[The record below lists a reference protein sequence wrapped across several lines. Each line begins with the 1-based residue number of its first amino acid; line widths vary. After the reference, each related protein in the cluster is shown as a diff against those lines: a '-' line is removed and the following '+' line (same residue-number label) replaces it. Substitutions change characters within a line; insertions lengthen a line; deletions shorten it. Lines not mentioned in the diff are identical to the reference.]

1 MHMLYLEHMK
11 RSDIVNIWI
20 NKCIQ
25 EEPVQGFENSYVF
38 NITNKAD
45 STIKS
50 DIKDIWFDLG
60 CLQIDSIY
68 EDMYII
74 ALIVFAIDKKFS
86 RRNSNDAWTRSFNVS
101 IPVVNIQQ
109 WNRCKDEWEKMLRF
123 LSGDVWSIN
132 FRASAQRYYKN
143 TNRTPPS
150 RVQGNYDCLCL
161 FSGGLDSFCGAIKLL
176 EERKA
181 VCFVGYKEY
190 PKLGARQKSLYD
202 ILEHNY
208 PEYNKKL
215 INFTASPRAPILNG
229 ELSNEEENTS
239 RSRSLLFICGALTIA
254 NILGGDIPLYIPENG
269 FIGLNVPL
277 TSSRKGSCSTRTTH
291 VNFINR
297 FENILNAVGINNKI
311 ENFFA
316 FSSKKDVV
324 NMVQNTAAFIE
335 GVERT
340 ISCSHPCLPRYSK
353 TGDREYP
360 LNCGYCYPC
369 LIRKSSIK
377 HLNLRN
383 DRYTEPNSIAI
394 EFLNSHNNFD
404 DKASDVRAVLTAV
417 YKYKDISDEELKRII
432 MCTGEVSAS
441 DVEKFMEVF
450 RNSINDLID
459 LLPESSEME
468 EYMGLHYNE
477 QTN

>member
-1 MHMLYLEHMK
+1 MM
-11 RSDIVNIWI
+11 RSDIMNIWI

-25 EEPVQGFENSYVF
+25 EEPVQGFENPYVF
-38 NITNKAD
+38 NITNRGD

-50 DIKDIWFDLG
+50 DIKDIWFNLG
-60 CLQIDSIY
+60 RLQIDSIY
-68 EDMYII
+68 EDLYII
-74 ALIVFAIDKKFS
+74 ALVVFAIDKKIS
-86 RRNSNDAWTRSFNVS
+86 RRTSNDSWTRIFNVS
-101 IPVVNIQQ
+101 IPVLNLQH
-109 WNRCKDEWEKMLRF
+109 WNRCKNMWEKMLRF
-123 LSGDVWSIN
+123 LSGDIWNIN
-132 FRASAQRYYKN
+132 FRESAQRYCKN
-143 TNRTPPS
+143 TNRIPAN

-161 FSGGLDSFCGAIKLL
+161 FSGGLDSFCGAIRLL
-176 EERKA
+176 EERKS

-190 PKLGARQKSLYD
+190 PKLGDRQKELYD
-202 ILEHNY
+202 ILKHDY
-208 PEYNKKL
+208 PDINKNL
-215 INFTASPRAPILNG
+215 FNFTASPRAPLHNG

-254 NILGGDIPLYIPENG
+254 NIFGGDIPLYIPENG

-291 VNFINR
+291 VNFIKR
-297 FENILNAVGINNKI
+297 FECILSTVGITNRI

-316 FSSKKDVV
+316 FSSKKEVV
-324 NMVQNTAAFIE
+324 NSVENTEAFLE

-353 TGDREYP
+353 TGNREYP

-369 LIRKSSIK
+369 LIRKSSLR
-377 HLNLRN
+377 HLNLQN
-383 DRYTEPNSIAI
+383 DRYTEPNSLTV
-394 EFLNSHNNFD
+394 EFLNRHNNFD

-417 YKYKDISDEELKRII
+417 HKYKDVSDEELKRII

-450 RNSINDLID
+450 KDTISDLIE
-459 LLPESSEME
+459 LISESSEME
-468 EYMGLHYNE
+468 EYMGLHTNE